1 MPDPD
6 AKEEEK
12 KKKEIDDLKKKADK
26 YKACSDGTEQ
36 KLQTYQKDYDN
47 YIEKL
52 LVLDFANKST
62 TTAVGELNDA
72 KNQLKKYSSGNKSS
86 NAMGLMFAIIGLVSS
101 ISSSGIEAI
110 KIYIMNDMEKIVKEY
125 ADTHKRYTDYIITYN
140 DCVSKLRNRGVNS
153 YFKRPINI
161 TKSSLV

>member
-12 KKKEIDDLKKKADK
+12 KKREIENLKKDANK
-26 YKACSDGTEQ
+26 YRACSEGTEQ

-47 YIEKL
+47 YLEKL
-52 LVLDFANKST
+52 IVLDFANKST
-62 TTAVGELNDA
+62 ATAVGELNA
-72 KNQLKKYSSGNKSS
+72 SKNQLKKYSSGNKSS
-86 NAMGLMFAIIGLVSS
+86 NAMGLLFAVIGLVSS

-110 KIYIMNDMEKIVKEY
+110 KIYIMNDMEKIVKDY
-125 ADTHKRYTDYIITYN
+125 AEAYIRYKDYVTNYN
-140 DCVSKLRNRGVNS
+140 NCVSKLRGYGVNS
-153 YFKRPINI
+153 YYKRPINI